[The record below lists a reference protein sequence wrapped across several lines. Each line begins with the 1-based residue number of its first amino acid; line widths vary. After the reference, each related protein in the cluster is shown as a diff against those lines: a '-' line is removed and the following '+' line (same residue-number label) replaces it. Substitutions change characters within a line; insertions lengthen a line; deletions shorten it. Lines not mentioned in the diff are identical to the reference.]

1 MAIAGYSFTL
11 DTEAEHLS
19 VAVLESEHLSMVG
32 PQISTTIIPQ
42 TQNLASMNGNS
53 LFGALLEVFDG
64 NRVKAKEYI
73 RSFKCW

>member
-11 DTEAEHLS
+11 DIEAEHLS
-19 VAVLESEHLSMVG
+19 AAVLESEHLSMVG

-42 TQNLASMNGNS
+42 TQNLAPMNGNS

>member
-1 MAIAGYSFTL
+1 VAIAGYSFTL

-42 TQNLASMNGNS
+42 TQNLAPMNGNS